1 MKSQSLW
8 NDVEVCKETSIGS
21 NIFIYNEDCEK
32 TVDRLIDEKKTVDVI
47 LYCVVL

>member
-8 NDVEVCKETSIGS
+8 NDADVCKETITNS

-32 TVDRLIDEKKTVDVI
+32 TVDRLIDEKKD
-47 LYCVVL
+47 C